1 MTEQPTPS
9 APAAGATAAS
19 VTPFLMF
26 EGEGGAAMD
35 FYVEAFSPHLPAGV
49 TRRDLRDDSH
59 PETKDS
65 PDLIGTVLHGEISL
79 AGQHLRIFDSPPG
92 HEFSFTPS
100 ISLFVDLPST
110 CTPGGAGRAG
120 RHPLRRRPPADAAG
134 RLRLLPALRLGRRPL
149 GRHLAAQPGLTALSV
164 IHHA

>member
-110 CTPGGAGRAG
+110 CTPEELDELADTLSAGG
-120 RHPLRRRPPADAAG
+120 HPLMPPGDYGFSRRFAWVADRWG
-134 RLRLLPALRLGRRPL
+134 VTWQLN
-149 GRHLAAQPGLTALSV
+149 LA
-164 IHHA
+164 

>member
-1 MTEQPTPS
+1 MTVQPTPS

-110 CTPGGAGRAG
+110 CTPEALDELADTLSAGG
-120 RHPLRRRPPADAAG
+120 HPLMPPGDYGFSRRFAWVADRWG
-134 RLRLLPALRLGRRPL
+134 VTWQLN
-149 GRHLAAQPGLTALSV
+149 LA
-164 IHHA
+164 

>member
-110 CTPGGAGRAG
+110 CTAEELDELADTLSAGG
-120 RHPLRRRPPADAAG
+120 HPLMPPGDYGFSRRFAWVADRWG
-134 RLRLLPALRLGRRPL
+134 VTWQLN
-149 GRHLAAQPGLTALSV
+149 LA
-164 IHHA
+164 

>member
-1 MTEQPTPS
+1 MTEQSTTPS
-9 APAAGATAAS
+9 AAQAS

-110 CTPGGAGRAG
+110 CTAEELDELADTLSAGG
-120 RHPLRRRPPADAAG
+120 HPLMPPGDYGFSRRFAWVADRWG
-134 RLRLLPALRLGRRPL
+134 VTWQLN
-149 GRHLAAQPGLTALSV
+149 LA
-164 IHHA
+164 

>member
-35 FYVEAFSPHLPAGV
+35 FYVQAFSPHLPAGV
-49 TRRDLRDDSH
+49 TRRDLRDESH

-92 HEFSFTPS
+92 HAFSFTPS

-110 CTPGGAGRAG
+110 CTAEELDELADSLSAGG
-120 RHPLRRRPPADAAG
+120 HPLMPPGDYGFSRRFAWVADRWG
-134 RLRLLPALRLGRRPL
+134 VTWQLN
-149 GRHLAAQPGLTALSV
+149 LA
-164 IHHA
+164 

>member
-59 PETKDS
+59 PETKDN

-110 CTPGGAGRAG
+110 CTPEALDELADTLSAGG
-120 RHPLRRRPPADAAG
+120 HPLMPPGDYGFSRRFAWVADRWG
-134 RLRLLPALRLGRRPL
+134 VTWQLN
-149 GRHLAAQPGLTALSV
+149 LA
-164 IHHA
+164 